1 MVQIGI
7 VGKPNVGKTTF
18 FNATTLAMAEMADYP
33 FTTINANKG
42 IMYARTPCPCREYGI
57 KCNPKNSRCLDGI
70 RYVPVEAIDVA
81 GLVPKAHEGRGL
93 GNKFLDD
100 LRQASCLIHIVDV
113 SGSTDEE
120 GRPCG
125 AGQHDPAMDIKF
137 LEEEIDYWIKGLL
150 ERDWH
155 RLSMKARSEG
165 IKPEKML
172 AEKLTG
178 LGIREEEIKRALR
191 KTNLPEEAVKWG
203 DEEMMRFAT
212 EVRREAKPILLAL
225 NKADKASDE
234 MINRFRGEMAIPTS
248 AMSEL
253 ALVRASEHGY
263 IKYRPGDASF
273 EILGDMDEKQRKG
286 LEYIEEHVL
295 KRFGSTGV
303 QQCID
308 KAVFELLNLIAV
320 YPVEDEHKLCDK
332 DGNVLPDVFL
342 LPAGSTVIDLAYKVH
357 SDLAEGFIRAVDAR
371 TGKIV
376 GADHVLKNGD
386 IIHII
391 SKS

>member
-33 FTTINANKG
+33 FTTIDANKG
-42 IMYARTPCPCREYGI
+42 VMYARTPCPCREYGI
-57 KCNPKNSRCLDGI
+57 KCNPKNSKCLDGI
-70 RYVPVEAIDVA
+70 RYVPIEAIDVA

-120 GRPCG
+120 GQPCG
-125 AGQHDPAMDIKF
+125 LGEHDPSADIKF

-150 ERDWH
+150 EKDWR
-155 RLSMKARSEG
+155 RLSMKARLEG
-165 IKPEKML
+165 VKLEKML

-178 LGIREEEIKRALR
+178 LGIREEEIKVAIR
-191 KTNLPEEAVKWG
+191 KSSLPEDATKWG
-203 DEEMMRFAT
+203 DEELLEFST
-212 EVRREAKPILLAL
+212 HVRKEAKPILLAL

-234 MINRFRGEMAIPTS
+234 MIKKFQGEMAIPTS
-248 AMSEL
+248 AMAEL
-253 ALVRASEHGY
+253 ALVKASEHGY
-263 IKYRPGDASF
+263 IKYRPGDGAF
-273 EILGDMDEKQRKG
+273 EIIGEMDEKQRKG

-295 KRFGSTGV
+295 RRFGSTGV

-308 KAVFELLNLIAV
+308 KAVFEMLHLIAV

-342 LPAGSTVIDLAYKVH
+342 LPDNSTVIDLAYKVH

-371 TGKIV
+371 TGKII
-376 GADHVLKNGD
+376 GAEHPLKNGD

-391 SKS
+391 SR

>member
-165 IKPEKML
+165 IKLEKML

-191 KTNLPEEAVKWG
+191 KANLPEEAVKWG

-234 MINRFRGEMAIPTS
+234 MINRFKGEMAIPTS

-273 EILGDMDEKQRKG
+273 GILGDMDEKQRKG

-376 GADHVLKNGD
+376 GADHTLKNGD

>member
-165 IKPEKML
+165 IKLEKML

-191 KTNLPEEAVKWG
+191 KANLPEEAVKWG

>member
-18 FNATTLAMAEMADYP
+18 FNATTFASAETADYP
-33 FTTINANKG
+33 FTTIDANRG
-42 IMYARTPCPCREYGI
+42 VMYARTPCPCKEYGI
-57 KCNPKNSRCLDGI
+57 KCNPKNSKCLDGT

-120 GRPCG
+120 GRPCSPG
-125 AGQHDPAMDIKF
+125 SHDPSMDIRF

-155 RLSMKARSEG
+155 RLSMKARMEG
-165 IKPEKML
+165 IKLEKML
-172 AEKLTG
+172 AEKLAG
-178 LGIREEEIKRALR
+178 LGIKEEEIKRTLR
-191 KTNLPEEAVKWG
+191 RADLPADATKWG
-203 DEEMMRFAT
+203 DEEIMRFAS
-212 EVRREAKPILLAL
+212 EVRKEAKPILLAL

-234 MINRFRGEMAIPTS
+234 IINKFRSEMAIPTS
-248 AMSEL
+248 AMAEL
-253 ALVRASEHGY
+253 ALVRAAEHGY
-263 IKYRPGDASF
+263 IKYKPGDASF
-273 EILGDMDEKQRKG
+273 EITGEMDEKQRKG

-295 KRFGSTGV
+295 RRFGSTGV

-342 LPAGSTVIDLAYKVH
+342 LPAGSTVIELAARVH
-357 SDLAEGFIRAVDAR
+357 TDLAEGFIRAVDAR
-371 TGKIV
+371 TKKIV
-376 GADHVLKNGD
+376 GADHLLKNGD

-391 SKS
+391 AK

>member
-191 KTNLPEEAVKWG
+191 KANLPEEAVKWG

>member
-1 MVQIGI
+1 
-7 VGKPNVGKTTF
+7 
-18 FNATTLAMAEMADYP
+18 TTLAMAEMADYP

-165 IKPEKML
+165 IKLEKML

-178 LGIREEEIKRALR
+178 LGIREEEIKRAFR
-191 KTNLPEEAVKWG
+191 KANLPEEAVKWG

-273 EILGDMDEKQRKG
+273 EILEDMDEKQRKG

-376 GADHVLKNGD
+376 GADHTLKNGD